1 MSRRGHDYSYYPLL
15 LGFIVT
21 LILLLLLVFLLGLPL
36 FPAWII
42 AFSLTTFAMFGFD
55 KGMATAGK
63 DRVPENVLHL
73 FTILGGFPGQ
83 LIGRLL
89 FHHKINISQHPLFNI
104 VLIGSAILWAG
115 LAYLFFFREPV
126 AGYGLICPATHSHPY
141 YCPLDRPHGQE
152 GRQKSR

>member
-1 MSRRGHDYSYYPLL
+1 MSRRGHSYSYYPLL

-21 LILLLLLVFLLGLPL
+21 LILLLILVFLLGLSL

-63 DRVPENVLHL
+63 NRVPENVLHL

-83 LIGRLL
+83 LTGRLL
-89 FHHKINISQHPLFNI
+89 FHHKIDFSKHPFFNI
-104 VLIGSAILWAG
+104 ILIASAILWAG
-115 LAYLFFFREPV
+115 LTYLLFFR
-126 AGYGLICPATHSHPY
+126 
-141 YCPLDRPHGQE
+141 
-152 GRQKSR
+152 

>member
-1 MSRRGHDYSYYPLL
+1 MSRRGHGYSYYPLL

-21 LILLLLLVFLLGLPL
+21 LILLLLLVFLLGMSL

-89 FHHKINISQHPLFNI
+89 FHHKSNFSKHPLFNI
-104 VLIGSAILWAG
+104 VLIASAIIWVTIA
-115 LAYLFFFREPV
+115 FF
-126 AGYGLICPATHSHPY
+126 L
-141 YCPLDRPHGQE
+141 L
-152 GRQKSR
+152 